1 MICFSSVRNQ
11 WVCDD
16 LTENAWPTKGAKLTT
31 RIKPKLTIDH
41 CTSTHKNM
49 GPSPLRKVKHGVGLL
64 KATFQI
70 NSPGIWR
77 FVSKERGGRPVYVW
91 YCLDHPLIDK
101 PSPTLPPK
109 TSVRLLIILRG
120 FLFSILLATKILAFV
135 SLTNS
140 NSKNKIKDFTVLDH
154 KYSVKNTA
162 MY

>member
-1 MICFSSVRNQ
+1 MICLSSVRNQ

-16 LTENAWPTKGAKLTT
+16 LTENAWPTKGAKQTT
-31 RIKPKLTIDH
+31 RINPKLTIDH

-77 FVSKERGGRPVYVW
+77 SVSKERGGRPVYVW

-109 TSVRLLIILRG
+109 TSVRLLISNLYIRRFSVFPPSRYKDSG
-120 FLFSILLATKILAFV
+120 FCFF
-135 SLTNS
+135 
-140 NSKNKIKDFTVLDH
+140 NKQ
-154 KYSVKNTA
+154 
-162 MY
+162 